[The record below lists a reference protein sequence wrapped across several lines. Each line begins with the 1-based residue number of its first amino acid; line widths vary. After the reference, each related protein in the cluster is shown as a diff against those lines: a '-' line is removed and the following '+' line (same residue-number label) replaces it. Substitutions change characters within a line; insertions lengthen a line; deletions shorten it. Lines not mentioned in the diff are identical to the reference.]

1 MGNSTYE
8 QSEPPRF
15 NLNWS
20 GPGTT
25 IPNLVTV
32 QVGSDSSI
40 KFHNGSSGTTQII
53 ADTAGY
59 YIGT

>member
-8 QSEPPRF
+8 QSGPPRF

-32 QVGSDSSI
+32 QVGTTGTITFYTGSPSST
-40 KFHNGSSGTTQII
+40 HVI
-53 ADTAGY
+53 ADVAGY
-59 YIGT
+59 YLSY

>member
-25 IPNLVTV
+25 HV
-32 QVGSDSSI
+32 
-40 KFHNGSSGTTQII
+40 I
-53 ADTAGY
+53 ADVAGY
-59 YIGT
+59 YLSY